1 MMPHDKYVGML
12 LFIPLDSTT
21 LNSDHEMKRILVF
34 RRLYV
39 RACARERED
48 HMSCFYASFNE
59 SDMKAQAKQSIS

>member
-39 RACARERED
+39 RACARERERTTCLVF
-48 HMSCFYASFNE
+48 MQVL
-59 SDMKAQAKQSIS
+59 MKVI